1 MTQIAL
7 DCGFKNVKSIIS
19 YFKAHIG
26 MTPTEYKRTSAP
38 AEHTVSAVENSGCL
52 RSCSLHAEPS
62 AASGQPLEIAPDE
75 QNISADWRSAGRR
88 FHPNWNA
95 IISMGS
101 ARRDC
106 SAPVQEQLRHA
117 QQTIGFRYLHFHGL
131 LDDAMHVYSED
142 IDGSPIYSFSFVDAL
157 LILRC
162 PSICGPIWSSAIF
175 HLRWRGMLAYG

>member
-19 YFKAHIG
+19 YFKAHVG

-38 AEHTVSAVENSGCL
+38 TEHTVSAVENSAL
-52 RSCSLHAEPS
+52 FAQLLAYTEPS
-62 AASGQPLEIAPDE
+62 AAQPSRLKSRRMNRTFRRTGAP
-75 QNISADWRSAGRR
+75 AGRR

-95 IISMGS
+95 VISMGS
-101 ARRDC
+101 AKEGLLG
-106 SAPVQEQLRHA
+106 PVQEQLRHA

-142 IDGSPIYSFSFVDAL
+142 IDGQSDLFVL
-157 LILRC
+157 LC
-162 PSICGPIWSSAIF
+162 
-175 HLRWRGMLAYG
+175 